1 MDNKSEDNRLQDGAS
16 VPYIV
21 YEGEMARNER
31 HIHRLIIALII
42 AIGVI
47 FISNLAWLKAWTMYD
62 YSSEETTSID
72 VIADSGG
79 TANYVGN
86 DGDITNGTNTSE
98 ENENQN
104 KNSQEWQQ
112 QGNEKEA

>member
-1 MDNKSEDNRLQDGAS
+1 MDNKSEDNRLQDSAS

-31 HIHRLIIALII
+31 HINRLIIALVIT
-42 AIGVI
+42 IGVL
-47 FISNLAWLKAWTMYD
+47 FVTNLAWLKAWTMYD
-62 YSSEETTSID
+62 YSSEETSVD

-86 DGDITNGTNTSE
+86 DGDIVNGTNTGSQE
-98 ENENQN
+98 EANQN
-104 KNSQEWQQ
+104 P
-112 QGNEKEA
+112 